1 MIISGFA
8 GIGKT
13 TFCKKFKNSIDL
25 ESSDFHWIYEEDAL
39 NMDKEKRK
47 GTTKK
52 MLNPEWP
59 KNYVKAIQEK
69 TKESDFV
76 FICQDKDVRN
86 LLDEK
91 SIRYF
96 LAYPV
101 KECKEEYISRYK
113 ERENGENFVKL
124 LESKFDEWVDMLE
137 KEEGSKIRLK
147 KGEFISDKLN

>member
-59 KNYVKAIQEK
+59 ENYVKAIQEK
-69 TKESDFV
+69 TK
-76 FICQDKDVRN
+76 
-86 LLDEK
+86 
-91 SIRYF
+91 
-96 LAYPV
+96 
-101 KECKEEYISRYK
+101 
-113 ERENGENFVKL
+113 G
-124 LESKFDEWVDMLE
+124 
-137 KEEGSKIRLK
+137 
-147 KGEFISDKLN
+147 